1 MRIYTRKGDK
11 GETALFGGKR
21 VPKDSLRIEVFG
33 TVDELNSVIGICRS
47 LKPARELDN
56 LLEDIQHDLFGL
68 GADLA
73 SVKPPP
79 KMEGGRIKSS
89 DVDRLERHIDKIEG
103 KLRPLR
109 NFILPGGSE
118 PASMIHFART
128 VCRRA
133 ERLLVRLARTEKG
146 GEVPLIYLNRL
157 SDLLFV
163 MARRENAR
171 SKSPEIKWKS

>member
-1 MRIYTRKGDK
+1 MKIYTRRGDK

-21 VPKDSLRIEVFG
+21 VPKDSLRIEAFG

-47 LKPARELDN
+47 LKPAGELDKI
-56 LLEDIQHDLFGL
+56 LEQIQHDLFGL

-73 SVKPPP
+73 WVKTLSE
-79 KMEGGRIKSS
+79 KKGERIRAA
-89 DVDRLERHIDKIEG
+89 DVDRLEQQIDKIEG
-103 KLRPLR
+103 KLRPLK
-109 NFILPGGSE
+109 NFILPGGSA

-146 GEVPLIYLNRL
+146 GELPVIYLNRL

-171 SKSPEIKWKS
+171 TKNPEIKWKS

>member
-1 MRIYTRKGDK
+1 MRIYTRTGDK
-11 GETALFGGKR
+11 GETSLFGGKR
-21 VPKDSLRIEVFG
+21 VSKDSLRIEAFG

-47 LKPARELDN
+47 LKPARELDKI
-56 LLEDIQHDLFGL
+56 LEQIQHDLFGL

-73 SVKPPP
+73 SAKTPSR
-79 KMEGGRIKSS
+79 KGERIQPA
-89 DVDRLERHIDKIEG
+89 DVDRLERHIDKIEA

-109 NFILPGGSE
+109 NFILPGGSAA
-118 PASMIHFART
+118 ASMIHLARA

-133 ERLLVRLARTEKG
+133 ERLLVRLAGTEG
-146 GEVPLIYLNRL
+146 GADTPLIYLNRL

-171 SKSPEIKWKS
+171 RKNPETKWKS